1 MALRIR
7 RGPTTDRTGVRF
19 LEGELIY
26 DTDLGQVF
34 IGDSTD
40 GLDGTLGG
48 VPVTSF
54 TSEDA
59 VDSVGAALVAG
70 NATNSNITFT
80 YDSLQDIGNRINA
93 TVSLDGG
100 LLNIVEDL
108 TPELGGDLNLNTH
121 TIAGVGDIDI
131 TGSVS
136 ASTGLFGNLTGNVTG
151 NVSGSAATV
160 TDASQTAITQVGTL
174 SSLGVTGT
182 VTANKFSATVGLGAT
197 VETSSITTAGGDDLI
212 ITPDTIIQGTLSA
225 ETTTAL
231 NDVNTS
237 GLVTINTI
245 DGSPL
250 TINIDDS
257 AVTSSRANGLLVN
270 LQAAA
275 NDFAGPGIEFRVNSV
290 ADGEDNLAI
299 ISAIQSS
306 EGASIA
312 FKLWD
317 GSGYNYESL
326 YTDLTSTVINESL
339 VIQQNVLFTHSTE
352 DITPIVT
359 LTTQN
364 LTLYPKDNIIT
375 YGNILPGLEDDGS
388 EDGVATP
395 IPSGTFD
402 IGSDSARYKNL
413 YLAGVTLTEV
423 PATAAGAEGDVAGMI
438 AFDGSYIYRCS
449 TDWTD
454 GLTDIWGRTA
464 VTYTTWS

>member
-7 RGPTTDRTGVRF
+7 RGPTTDRLGVTF

-26 DTDLGQVF
+26 DTDLQRVF
-34 IGDSTD
+34 IGDGETE
-40 GLDGTLGG
+40 GG
-48 VPVTSF
+48 VSVTSY
-54 TSEDA
+54 TDENAMDA
-59 VDSVGAALVAG
+59 IGAALVAG

-80 YDSLQDIGNRINA
+80 YTADGIEDIGNRINA
-93 TVSLDGG
+93 SVSLDGG

-108 TPELGGDLNLNTH
+108 TPELGGNLNLNSKM
-121 TIAGVGDIDI
+121 IAGVGEIDI

-160 TDASQTAITQVGTL
+160 TNASQTAITQVGTL

-257 AVTSSRANGLLVN
+257 EVPSSRAKALLVN

-275 NDFAGPGIEFRVNSV
+275 NEFAGPALEFRVNSV

-299 ISAIQSS
+299 INVVKTPEDGPLVEFQ
-306 EGASIA
+306 
-312 FKLWD
+312 LWD
-317 GSGYNYESL
+317 GSGYNYDPL
-326 YTDLTSTVINESL
+326 YMNLNSVVLNESL
-339 VIQQNVLFTHSTE
+339 TIQQNVLFTHDTE
-352 DITPIVT
+352 DITPTLT

-364 LTLYPKDNIIT
+364 LTLYPKENIVT

-388 EDGVATP
+388 TEGSVTP
-395 IPSGTFD
+395 VPSGTFD

-423 PATAAGAEGDVAGMI
+423 PATAAGAVGDVAGMI
-438 AFDGSYIYRCS
+438 AFDGLYIYRCS
-449 TDWTD
+449 ADYTN
-454 GLTDIWGRTA
+454 GLSDIWGRTS
-464 VTYTTWS
+464 VSYTAW